1 MTTLNFAHLSDKEL
15 KEAYKLQ
22 ERLNLLKQRD
32 ACQQNF
38 LDFVNF
44 LWPEFICGR
53 HHQIFAEKLEAVAA
67 GDCKRLIINM
77 PPRHTKSE
85 FCSTYFPAW
94 IMGKQPKRK
103 IMQTTHTGELAVRF
117 GRKVRNMMD
126 TENYQRIFDQVQ
138 LQADSKSA
146 GRWETNQGGEYFAA
160 GVGGAITGRGADLLI
175 IDDPHSEQDALSP
188 TAMDACWEWY
198 TSGPRQR
205 LQPGGAIILV
215 MTRWS
220 ALDLTSRLL
229 EAQQEANADQ
239 WDIVEFPAIFPETG
253 NPLWPEFWDKTELT
267 KVQAS
272 LPTHKWNAQ
281 WMQNPTAEAGSIIKR
296 EWWQPWEHESLPPVQ
311 YIIQSYDTAYSKKQN
326 ADYSAISTWGV
337 FRPSQDAPD
346 SIILLDCQRGRWDFP
361 ELKRLAYEEYKY
373 WDPDMTLIE
382 AKASGTPLTHELRR
396 LGIPVVNY
404 SPTRGHDKSTRMHSV
419 APIFESGLVWA
430 PQRKFAEEMIEEC
443 AAFPFGKNDDL
454 CDTMTQALMR
464 FREGG
469 LVALEDDY
477 FDEPKPTV
485 KRAYY

>member
-1 MTTLNFAHLSDKEL
+1 
-15 KEAYKLQ
+15 
-22 ERLNLLKQRD
+22 
-32 ACQQNF
+32 
-38 LDFVNF
+38 
-44 LWPEFICGR
+44 
-53 HHQIFAEKLEAVAA
+53 
-67 GDCKRLIINM
+67 
-77 PPRHTKSE
+77 
-85 FCSTYFPAW
+85 
-94 IMGKQPKRK
+94 MGKQPNRK

-126 TENYQRIFDQVQ
+126 TEEYKKIFSKVE

-146 GRWETNQGGEYFAA
+146 GRWETNKGGEYFAA

-188 TAMDACWEWY
+188 TAMEACWEWY

-220 ALDLTSRLL
+220 SLDLTERLL
-229 EAQQEANADQ
+229 EAQKEELADQ
-239 WDIVEFPAIFPETG
+239 WDIVEFPAIFEESG
-253 NPLWPEFWDKTELT
+253 NPLWPEFWDIEELN
-267 KVQAS
+267 KVKAS
-272 LPTHKWNAQ
+272 LPTQKWNAQ
-281 WMQNPTAEAGSIIKR
+281 WMQTPTAEEGSIIKR
-296 EWWQPWEHESLPPVQ
+296 EWWNPWEHDSLPPVK

-326 ADYSAISTWGV
+326 SDYSAISTWGV
-337 FRPSQDAPD
+337 FNPTPDDPD
-346 SIILLDCQRGRWDFP
+346 SIILLDAQKGRWDFP
-361 ELKRLAYEEYKY
+361 ELKRVAYEEYKY

-382 AKASGTPLTHELRR
+382 SKASGTPLTHELRR

-430 PQRKFAEEMIEEC
+430 PQKKFAEDMIEEC

-454 CDTMTQALMR
+454 CDTMSQALMR

-469 LVALEDDY
+469 LVSLHDDYLEDSR
-477 FDEPKPTV
+477 PVV

>member
-1 MTTLNFAHLSDKEL
+1 
-15 KEAYKLQ
+15 
-22 ERLNLLKQRD
+22 
-32 ACQQNF
+32 
-38 LDFVNF
+38 
-44 LWPEFICGR
+44 
-53 HHQIFAEKLEAVAA
+53 
-67 GDCKRLIINM
+67 
-77 PPRHTKSE
+77 
-85 FCSTYFPAW
+85 
-94 IMGKQPKRK
+94 MGKQPNRK

-126 TENYQRIFDQVQ
+126 TEEYKKIFSKVE

-146 GRWETNQGGEYFAA
+146 GRWETNKGGEYFAA

-188 TAMDACWEWY
+188 TAMEACWEWY

-220 ALDLTSRLL
+220 SLDLTERLL
-229 EAQQEANADQ
+229 EAQKEELADQ
-239 WDIVEFPAIFPETG
+239 WDIVEFPAIFEDSG
-253 NPLWPEFWDKTELT
+253 NPLWPEFWDIEELN
-267 KVQAS
+267 KVKAS
-272 LPTHKWNAQ
+272 LPTQKWNAQ
-281 WMQNPTAEAGSIIKR
+281 WMQTPTAEEGSIIKR
-296 EWWQPWEHESLPPVQ
+296 EWWNVWEHDSLPPVK

-326 ADYSAISTWGV
+326 SDYSAISTWGV
-337 FRPSQDAPD
+337 FNPTPDDPD
-346 SIILLDCQRGRWDFP
+346 SIILLDAQKGRWDFP
-361 ELKRLAYEEYKY
+361 ELKRIAYEEYKY

-419 APIFESGLVWA
+419 APIFESDLVWA
-430 PQRKFAEEMIEEC
+430 PQRKFAEDMIEEC

-469 LVALEDDY
+469 LVSLHDDY
-477 FDEPKPTV
+477 MDEQKTLV